1 MRKHQSALTH
11 TRTGRQTFA
20 FTHSKAHTHTH
31 THTLTES
38 HKNHFV
44 AMEAAHQRKLCNN
57 NEKKCNAIN
66 SKGRK
71 ESGTPRGRGHWW
83 GNSHSKKND
92 CLINLCKPK
101 EIKIV
106 NQLANKNKT
115 I

>member
-1 MRKHQSALTH
+1 VHSHTHALEGKHLHSH
-11 TRTGRQTFA
+11 TAKHTL
-20 FTHSKAHTHTH
+20 THTH

-83 GNSHSKKND
+83 RNSHSKKND
-92 CLINLCKPK
+92 ENFAINLGLK
-101 EIKIV
+101 V
-106 NQLANKNKT
+106 M
-115 I
+115 